1 MVGYLQEYVRTL
13 LLSNNNNNNNNN
25 DIDLFAY
32 CTWNFTYA

>member
-13 LLSNNNNNNNNN
+13 LLSNNNNNNNN